1 MKLKFKFTIS
11 LFSVALLAIA
21 GCATGIRSN
30 NQLPTKNQEVFS
42 SKTPVVITSTPAGNF
57 ATNKQLFVAF
67 SHKMDAESLK
77 NISVDGTSVNVRYDA
92 KNRIAYLRPN
102 AVLQSNHEYKITVPA
117 SVLSAEG
124 VGVPV
129 AHTLKVETRDTPNL
143 STPGVHVINV
153 GCLPTNGSIRVIFDE
168 DMDGT
173 TINETTFLVAGV
185 TGTVTYDA
193 VTRIATFTPSAELT
207 AGTSHTVTLT
217 TGITDLGGK
226 PLGSNF
232 VFDITTCTGPGGQS
246 FCSYSKGGYQGN
258 GAPGQIFNDNF
269 TFAFPAG
276 MTIGVNDGGGP
287 LHHEIWTSDST
298 GMTTLQ
304 SYLTSPAGGPSTALT
319 TDRVNPGATASGSL
333 SEQVAALTLN
343 VHFSGTA
350 SSMPA
355 GFGDLKL
362 KNTGTSL
369 DGATISAI
377 LAIADN
383 SLAGEGLPVGYSFG
397 SLNDLIANLNLSWD
411 NCVQSDWAK
420 EHLE

>member
-1 MKLKFKFTIS
+1 MVYVFS
-11 LFSVALLAIA
+11 LALLAIA

-30 NQLPTKNQEVFS
+30 NQLPEKNNEVFS

-57 ATNKQLFVAF
+57 ATDKQLFVAF
-67 SHKMDAESLK
+67 SHKMDAETLK
-77 NISVDGTSVNVRYDA
+77 NISVDGASVTVRYDA

-102 AVLQSNHEYKITVPA
+102 AALQSNHEYKITVPA

-124 VGVPV
+124 MGVPV
-129 AHTLKVETRDTPNL
+129 THTVKVETRDTPNL
-143 STPGVHVINV
+143 STPGVHVVNV
-153 GCLPTNGSIRVIFDE
+153 GCLATNGSIRVIFDE
-168 DMDGT
+168 DMDAT

-207 AGTSHTVTLT
+207 AGASYMVTLT
-217 TGITDLGGK
+217 TGITDLGGR

-232 VFDITTCTGPGGQS
+232 VFDIATCTGPAGQN
-246 FCSYSKGGYQGN
+246 FCSYTKGGYQGN
-258 GAPGQIFNDNF
+258 GTPGQIFNNTF

-298 GMTTLQ
+298 GMSTLRD
-304 SYLTSPAGGPSTALT
+304 YLASPAGGASTALS
-319 TDRVNPGATASGSL
+319 TDRVNPAATISGQL

-369 DGATISAI
+369 DGSTISAI

-383 SLAGEGLPVGYSFG
+383 SLAGEGLPVGYSFS
-397 SLNDLIANLNLSWD
+397 SLNELITNLNESWD
-411 NCVQSDWAK
+411 DCSQSGWAK